1 MHLGDVIYNFR
12 MAHNKMSLM
21 EFAKLAKLSTAYIN
35 QLERN
40 INPKTG
46 ESIVPSLETFYKV
59 ANAMD
64 ISLDE
69 LLSKV
74 DENQPVGLNGVQ
86 SYEKP
91 YSSERPLPSNIIL
104 PSAHKLPIMGTICAG
119 DGVVCEDDYQG
130 TFIVDTDVKADYCL
144 KVHGDSMIGA
154 NIYDGD
160 IVFISKSYDFVQ
172 DQIYAIERL
181 DYNEASLKRV
191 TQDGDTLILNP
202 CNPEYHAMVTDYEE
216 VRIIGRCVGVLH
228 KYV

>member
-1 MHLGDVIYNFR
+1 MSFSNNIRFLRKQRNLTQEELAEMVGYKSFTTIQKWETGDSEPNMGVLRQLADIFHLSISELVETD
-12 MAHNKMSLM
+12 
-21 EFAKLAKLSTAYIN
+21 
-35 QLERN
+35 LE
-40 INPKTG
+40 
-46 ESIVPSLETFYKV
+46 
-59 ANAMD
+59 
-64 ISLDE
+64 
-69 LLSKV
+69 SKAT
-74 DENQPVGLNGVQ
+74 
-86 SYEKP
+86 S
-91 YSSERPLPSNIIL
+91 RPLPSNIIL

-130 TFIVDTDVKADYCL
+130 TFIVDIDVKADYCL

-154 NIYDGD
+154 NVYDGD

>member
-86 SYEKP
+86 SYKKP

-104 PSAHKLPIMGTICAG
+104 PAAYALPILGTICAG
-119 DGVVCEDDYQG
+119 DGVHCEENFEGY
-130 TFIVDTDVKADYCL
+130 FYVDRTIKADYCL
-144 KVHGDSMIGA
+144 KVKGDSMIDAG
-154 NIYDGD
+154 IYDGD
-160 IVFISKSYDFVQ
+160 VAFIRKDF
-172 DQIYAIERL
+172 DYEDGEIYAVCWGAE
-181 DYNEASLKRV
+181 ESASLKKLYKVDNRIML
-191 TQDGDTLILNP
+191 QP
-202 CNPEYHAMVTDYEE
+202 CNAEYSAILADADDVCIVGECVGTYHA
-216 VRIIGRCVGVLH
+216 R
-228 KYV
+228 

>member
-1 MHLGDVIYNFR
+1 
-12 MAHNKMSLM
+12 MS
-21 EFAKLAKLSTAYIN
+21 FANNIRFLRR
-35 QLERN
+35 QRN
-40 INPKTG
+40 ISQEELAEMVGYKSFTTIQKWETG
-46 ESIVPSLETFYKV
+46 DSEPNMGVLRQLADIFHLSISELVETDLENK
-59 ANAMD
+59 
-64 ISLDE
+64 
-69 LLSKV
+69 
-74 DENQPVGLNGVQ
+74 
-86 SYEKP
+86 
-91 YSSERPLPSNIIL
+91 SSDRPLPSNIIL

-130 TFIVDTDVKADYCL
+130 AFIVDIDVKADYCL

>member
-1 MHLGDVIYNFR
+1 
-12 MAHNKMSLM
+12 MS
-21 EFAKLAKLSTAYIN
+21 FANNIRFIRR
-35 QLERN
+35 QRN
-40 INPKTG
+40 ISQEELAEMVGYKSFTTIQKWETG
-46 ESIVPSLETFYKV
+46 DSEPNMGVLRQLADIFHLSISELVETDLENK
-59 ANAMD
+59 
-64 ISLDE
+64 
-69 LLSKV
+69 
-74 DENQPVGLNGVQ
+74 
-86 SYEKP
+86 
-91 YSSERPLPSNIIL
+91 SSDRPLPSNIIL

-130 TFIVDTDVKADYCL
+130 TFIVDIDVKADYCL

>member
-1 MHLGDVIYNFR
+1 MSTQLGNKKIMAKNIQYYMDLYNKTRNDICQDLGIKYTTFTDWIKANTYPR
-12 MAHNKMSLM
+12 IDKIELMANYFNIEKSDLIEEHNK
-21 EFAKLAKLSTAYIN
+21 
-35 QLERN
+35 
-40 INPKTG
+40 
-46 ESIVPSLETFYKV
+46 ES
-59 ANAMD
+59 
-64 ISLDE
+64 
-69 LLSKV
+69 
-74 DENQPVGLNGVQ
+74 VQ
-86 SYEKP
+86 SD
-91 YSSERPLPSNIIL
+91 RPLPSNIIL
-104 PSAHKLPIMGTICAG
+104 PSAHKLPVMGTICAG

-130 TFIVDTDVKADYCL
+130 TFIVDIDVKADYCL
-144 KVHGDSMIGA
+144 KVRGDSMIGA

-191 TQDGDTLILNP
+191 TQDGDTLILSP

>member
-1 MHLGDVIYNFR
+1 MSTQLGNKKIMAKNIQYYMDLYNKTRNDICQDLGIKYTTFTDWIKANTYPR
-12 MAHNKMSLM
+12 IDKIELMANYFNIEKSDLIEEHNK
-21 EFAKLAKLSTAYIN
+21 
-35 QLERN
+35 
-40 INPKTG
+40 
-46 ESIVPSLETFYKV
+46 ES
-59 ANAMD
+59 
-64 ISLDE
+64 
-69 LLSKV
+69 
-74 DENQPVGLNGVQ
+74 VQ
-86 SYEKP
+86 SD
-91 YSSERPLPSNIIL
+91 RPLPSNIIL

-130 TFIVDTDVKADYCL
+130 TFIVDIDVKADYCL

-202 CNPEYHAMVTDYEE
+202 CNPEYHAMVTDYED

>member
-1 MHLGDVIYNFR
+1 MSTLGEIIYKYR
-12 MAHNKMSLM
+12 KEHNLSM
-21 EFAKLAKLSTAYIN
+21 EAFSKASGISKAYISI
-35 QLERN
+35 LERN
-40 INPKTG
+40 ARPGTNKPIA
-46 ESIVPSLETFYKV
+46 PSVETIKLASDGMNMDFNKLFSLLEG
-59 ANAMD
+59 D
-64 ISLDE
+64 ISLDH
-69 LLSKV
+69 S
-74 DENQPVGLNGVQ
+74 D
-86 SYEKP
+86 
-91 YSSERPLPSNIIL
+91 RPLPSNIIL

-130 TFIVDTDVKADYCL
+130 TFIVDIDVKADYCL

-191 TQDGDTLILNP
+191 TNDGDTLILNP

>member
-1 MHLGDVIYNFR
+1 MSFSNNIRFLRRQRNLTQEELAEMVGYKSFTTIQKWETGDSEPNMGVLRQLADIFHLSISELVETD
-12 MAHNKMSLM
+12 
-21 EFAKLAKLSTAYIN
+21 
-35 QLERN
+35 LE
-40 INPKTG
+40 
-46 ESIVPSLETFYKV
+46 
-59 ANAMD
+59 
-64 ISLDE
+64 
-69 LLSKV
+69 SKAT
-74 DENQPVGLNGVQ
+74 
-86 SYEKP
+86 S
-91 YSSERPLPSNIIL
+91 RPLPSNIIL

-130 TFIVDTDVKADYCL
+130 TFIVDIDVKADYCL

>member
-1 MHLGDVIYNFR
+1 MGFSNNIRFLRKQRNLTQEELAEMVGYKSFTTIQKWETGDSEPNMGVLRQLADIFHLSISELVETD
-12 MAHNKMSLM
+12 
-21 EFAKLAKLSTAYIN
+21 
-35 QLERN
+35 LE
-40 INPKTG
+40 
-46 ESIVPSLETFYKV
+46 
-59 ANAMD
+59 
-64 ISLDE
+64 
-69 LLSKV
+69 SKAT
-74 DENQPVGLNGVQ
+74 
-86 SYEKP
+86 S
-91 YSSERPLPSNIIL
+91 RPLPSNIIL

-130 TFIVDTDVKADYCL
+130 TFIVDIDVKADYCL

>member
-1 MHLGDVIYNFR
+1 MYNGVTLSRKEFTMDIR
-12 MAHNKMSLM
+12 TKRLNEAFHASGLSQSELCEKANINKGALSSYLSGRYFPKQIAL
-21 EFAKLAKLSTAYIN
+21 EKLSSALN
-35 QLERN
+35 V
-40 INPKTG
+40 
-46 ESIVPSLETFYKV
+46 SISYLMGFDDSSQKKV
-59 ANAMD
+59 
-64 ISLDE
+64 
-69 LLSKV
+69 
-74 DENQPVGLNGVQ
+74 
-86 SYEKP
+86 SY
-91 YSSERPLPSNIIL
+91 RPLPSNIIL

-130 TFIVDTDVKADYCL
+130 TFIVDIDVKADYCL
-144 KVHGDSMIGA
+144 KVHGDSMVGA

-160 IVFISKSYDFVQ
+160 IVFISKSYDFIQ

>member
-74 DENQPVGLNGVQ
+74 DENQPVGLDGVQ

-91 YSSERPLPSNIIL
+91 YSSERALPSNIIL
-104 PSAHKLPIMGTICAG
+104 PAAYALPILGTICAG
-119 DGVVCEDDYQG
+119 DGVHCEENFEGY
-130 TFIVDTDVKADYCL
+130 FYVDRTIKADYCL
-144 KVHGDSMIGA
+144 KVKGDSMIDAG
-154 NIYDGD
+154 IHDGD
-160 IVFISKSYDFVQ
+160 VAFIREEFDYEDGE
-172 DQIYAIERL
+172 IYAVCWGAE
-181 DYNEASLKRV
+181 ESASLKKLYKVDNRIML
-191 TQDGDTLILNP
+191 QP
-202 CNPEYHAMVTDYEE
+202 CNAEYSAILADADDVCIVGECVGTYHA
-216 VRIIGRCVGVLH
+216 R
-228 KYV
+228 

>member
-1 MHLGDVIYNFR
+1 MSFSNNIRFLRKQRNLTQEELAEMVGYKSFTTIQKWETGDSEPNMGVLRQLADIFHLSISELVETD
-12 MAHNKMSLM
+12 
-21 EFAKLAKLSTAYIN
+21 
-35 QLERN
+35 LE
-40 INPKTG
+40 
-46 ESIVPSLETFYKV
+46 
-59 ANAMD
+59 
-64 ISLDE
+64 
-69 LLSKV
+69 SKAT
-74 DENQPVGLNGVQ
+74 
-86 SYEKP
+86 S
-91 YSSERPLPSNIIL
+91 RPLPSNIIL

-130 TFIVDTDVKADYCL
+130 TFIVDIDVKADYCL

-202 CNPEYHAMVTDYEE
+202 CNPEHHAMVTDYEE

>member
-1 MHLGDVIYNFR
+1 
-12 MAHNKMSLM
+12 MS
-21 EFAKLAKLSTAYIN
+21 FANNIRFLRR
-35 QLERN
+35 QRN
-40 INPKTG
+40 ISQEELAEMVGYKSFTTIQKWETG
-46 ESIVPSLETFYKV
+46 DSEPNMGVLRQLADIFHLSISELVETDLENK
-59 ANAMD
+59 
-64 ISLDE
+64 
-69 LLSKV
+69 
-74 DENQPVGLNGVQ
+74 
-86 SYEKP
+86 
-91 YSSERPLPSNIIL
+91 SSDRPLPSNIIL

-130 TFIVDTDVKADYCL
+130 TFIVDIDVKADYCL
-144 KVHGDSMIGA
+144 KVHGDSMVGA

>member
-1 MHLGDVIYNFR
+1 MSTQLGNKKIMAKNIQYYMDLYNKTRNDICQDLGIKYTTFTDWIKANTYPR
-12 MAHNKMSLM
+12 IDKIELMANYFNIEKSDLIEEHNK
-21 EFAKLAKLSTAYIN
+21 
-35 QLERN
+35 
-40 INPKTG
+40 
-46 ESIVPSLETFYKV
+46 ES
-59 ANAMD
+59 
-64 ISLDE
+64 
-69 LLSKV
+69 
-74 DENQPVGLNGVQ
+74 VQ
-86 SYEKP
+86 SD
-91 YSSERPLPSNIIL
+91 RPLPSNIIL

-130 TFIVDTDVKADYCL
+130 AFIVDIDVKADYCL

>member
-1 MHLGDVIYNFR
+1 MSTQLGNKKIMAKNIQYYMDLYNKTRNDICQDLGIKYTTFTDWIKANTYPR
-12 MAHNKMSLM
+12 IDKIELMANYFNIEKSDLIEEHNK
-21 EFAKLAKLSTAYIN
+21 
-35 QLERN
+35 
-40 INPKTG
+40 
-46 ESIVPSLETFYKV
+46 ES
-59 ANAMD
+59 
-64 ISLDE
+64 
-69 LLSKV
+69 
-74 DENQPVGLNGVQ
+74 VQ
-86 SYEKP
+86 SD
-91 YSSERPLPSNIIL
+91 RPLPSNIIL

-130 TFIVDTDVKADYCL
+130 KFIVDIDVKADYCL

>member
-1 MHLGDVIYNFR
+1 MSTQLGNKKIMAKNIQYYMDLYNKTRNDICQDLGIKYTTFTDWIKANTYPR
-12 MAHNKMSLM
+12 IDKIELMANYFNIEKSDLIEEHNK
-21 EFAKLAKLSTAYIN
+21 
-35 QLERN
+35 
-40 INPKTG
+40 
-46 ESIVPSLETFYKV
+46 ES
-59 ANAMD
+59 
-64 ISLDE
+64 
-69 LLSKV
+69 
-74 DENQPVGLNGVQ
+74 VQ
-86 SYEKP
+86 SD
-91 YSSERPLPSNIIL
+91 RPLPSNIIL
-104 PSAHKLPIMGTICAG
+104 PAAHKLPIMGTICAG

-130 TFIVDTDVKADYCL
+130 TFIVDIDVKADYCL

-191 TQDGDTLILNP
+191 TQDGDTLILKP
-202 CNPEYHAMVTDYEE
+202 CNPEYHAMVTDYED

>member
-1 MHLGDVIYNFR
+1 MSFSNNIRFLRKQRNLTQEELAEMVGYKSFTTIQKWETGDSEPNMGVLRQLADIFHLSISELVETD
-12 MAHNKMSLM
+12 
-21 EFAKLAKLSTAYIN
+21 
-35 QLERN
+35 LE
-40 INPKTG
+40 
-46 ESIVPSLETFYKV
+46 
-59 ANAMD
+59 
-64 ISLDE
+64 
-69 LLSKV
+69 SKAT
-74 DENQPVGLNGVQ
+74 
-86 SYEKP
+86 S
-91 YSSERPLPSNIIL
+91 RPLPSNIIL

-130 TFIVDTDVKADYCL
+130 TFIVDIDVKADYCL

-181 DYNEASLKRV
+181 DCNEASLKRV

>member
-1 MHLGDVIYNFR
+1 MSTQLGNKKIMAKNIQYYMDLYNKTRNDICQDLGIKYTTFTDWIKANTYPR
-12 MAHNKMSLM
+12 IDKIELMANYFNIEKSDLIEEHNKDS
-21 EFAKLAKLSTAYIN
+21 
-35 QLERN
+35 
-40 INPKTG
+40 
-46 ESIVPSLETFYKV
+46 
-59 ANAMD
+59 
-64 ISLDE
+64 
-69 LLSKV
+69 
-74 DENQPVGLNGVQ
+74 VQ
-86 SYEKP
+86 SD
-91 YSSERPLPSNIIL
+91 RPLPSNIIL

-130 TFIVDTDVKADYCL
+130 TFIVDIDVKADYCL
-144 KVHGDSMIGA
+144 RVHGDSMIGA

>member
-1 MHLGDVIYNFR
+1 MGFSNNIRFLRKQRNLTQEELAEMVGYKSFTTIQKWETGDSEPNMGVLRQLADIFHLSI
-12 MAHNKMSLM
+12 SELM
-21 EFAKLAKLSTAYIN
+21 ETDL
-35 QLERN
+35 
-40 INPKTG
+40 G
-46 ESIVPSLETFYKV
+46 
-59 ANAMD
+59 
-64 ISLDE
+64 
-69 LLSKV
+69 SKAT
-74 DENQPVGLNGVQ
+74 
-86 SYEKP
+86 S
-91 YSSERPLPSNIIL
+91 RPLPSNIIL

-130 TFIVDTDVKADYCL
+130 TFIVDIDVKADYCL

>member
-1 MHLGDVIYNFR
+1 MSFSNNIRFLRKQRNLTQEELAEMVGYKSFTTIQKWETGDSEPNMRVLRQLADIFHLSI
-12 MAHNKMSLM
+12 SELM
-21 EFAKLAKLSTAYIN
+21 ETD
-35 QLERN
+35 LE
-40 INPKTG
+40 
-46 ESIVPSLETFYKV
+46 
-59 ANAMD
+59 
-64 ISLDE
+64 
-69 LLSKV
+69 SKAT
-74 DENQPVGLNGVQ
+74 
-86 SYEKP
+86 S
-91 YSSERPLPSNIIL
+91 RPLPSNIIL

-130 TFIVDTDVKADYCL
+130 TFIVDIDVKADYCL
-144 KVHGDSMIGA
+144 RVHGDSMIGA

-160 IVFISKSYDFVQ
+160 IVFISKSYDFIQ

-202 CNPEYHAMVTDYEE
+202 CNPEYHAMVTDYAE

>member
-1 MHLGDVIYNFR
+1 MVGYKSFTTIQKWETGDSEPNMGVLRQLADIFHLSISELVETD
-12 MAHNKMSLM
+12 
-21 EFAKLAKLSTAYIN
+21 
-35 QLERN
+35 LE
-40 INPKTG
+40 
-46 ESIVPSLETFYKV
+46 
-59 ANAMD
+59 
-64 ISLDE
+64 
-69 LLSKV
+69 SKAT
-74 DENQPVGLNGVQ
+74 
-86 SYEKP
+86 S
-91 YSSERPLPSNIIL
+91 RPLPSNIIL

-130 TFIVDTDVKADYCL
+130 TFIVDIDVKADYCL

>member
-1 MHLGDVIYNFR
+1 MSTQLGNKKIMAKNIQYYMDLYNKTRNDICQDLGIKYTTFTDWIKANTYPR
-12 MAHNKMSLM
+12 IDKIELMANYFNIEKSDLIEEHNK
-21 EFAKLAKLSTAYIN
+21 
-35 QLERN
+35 
-40 INPKTG
+40 
-46 ESIVPSLETFYKV
+46 ES
-59 ANAMD
+59 
-64 ISLDE
+64 
-69 LLSKV
+69 
-74 DENQPVGLNGVQ
+74 VQ
-86 SYEKP
+86 SD
-91 YSSERPLPSNIIL
+91 RPLPSNIIL

-130 TFIVDTDVKADYCL
+130 TFIVDIDVKADYCL

-181 DYNEASLKRV
+181 DYNEASLKRI

>member
-1 MHLGDVIYNFR
+1 MSTQLGNKKIMAKNIQYYMDLYNKTRNDICQDLGIKYTTFTDWIKANTYPR
-12 MAHNKMSLM
+12 IDKIELMANYFNIEKSDLIEEHNK
-21 EFAKLAKLSTAYIN
+21 
-35 QLERN
+35 
-40 INPKTG
+40 
-46 ESIVPSLETFYKV
+46 ES
-59 ANAMD
+59 
-64 ISLDE
+64 
-69 LLSKV
+69 
-74 DENQPVGLNGVQ
+74 VQ
-86 SYEKP
+86 SD
-91 YSSERPLPSNIIL
+91 RPLPSNIIL

-130 TFIVDTDVKADYCL
+130 TFIVDINVKADYCL

-202 CNPEYHAMVTDYEE
+202 CNPEYDAMVTDYEE

>member
-1 MHLGDVIYNFR
+1 MSTQLGNKKIIAKNIQYYMDLYNKTRNDICQDLGIKYTTFTDWIKANTYPR
-12 MAHNKMSLM
+12 IDKIELMANY
-21 EFAKLAKLSTAYIN
+21 F
-35 QLERN
+35 N
-40 INPKTG
+40 IEKSDLIEEHDK
-46 ESIVPSLETFYKV
+46 ES
-59 ANAMD
+59 
-64 ISLDE
+64 
-69 LLSKV
+69 
-74 DENQPVGLNGVQ
+74 VQ
-86 SYEKP
+86 SD
-91 YSSERPLPSNIIL
+91 RPLPSNIIL

-130 TFIVDTDVKADYCL
+130 TFIVDIDVKADYCL